1 MSRITRFRAWDKKSK
16 KMWFPTAISADGRN
30 IALVNQFGVEAE
42 DRQKD
47 SIMQYTGLKDKNGK
61 KIYEGDIV
69 EWVED
74 YLGEGNILKYKSEV
88 SFGGGSFIISGSPL
102 SEFYKDE
109 NSPFEVIGNI
119 YKNPELLT
127 NN

>member
-1 MSRITRFRAWDKKSK
+1 MREIKFRCWDEDHMERNVCACYKNLDKKEI
-16 KMWFPTAISADGRN
+16 T
-30 IALVNQFGVEAE
+30 L
-42 DRQKD
+42 
-47 SIMQYTGLKDKNGK
+47 MQYTGLKDKNGK

-119 YKNPELLT
+119 YKNPELDK
-127 NN
+127 